1 MCISL
6 PKIIHAGFGDKWN
19 LQKLI
24 DKPGERSVRY
34 NLLNAVKW
42 VGWFVFVICLCIDG
56 VANDTTGRI
65 DGVVQTEG
73 GMALANVNV
82 MVANTPLG
90 TVSSSTGRFSL
101 IGIPPGE
108 NTVVASLVGYRTA
121 RQEVD
126 IALNTVSRMTIVLTP
141 ETTAL
146 SPIVVTGTRS
156 AQSIEDTPIQTQV
169 ITKREIDAS
178 GVVHLGG
185 LLAEQTGLAV
195 ISDHGTGVQVQG
207 FDPDYTLI
215 LVDGEP
221 IIGRTAGTLDLDRFL
236 VNNIEQVEI
245 VKGATSSLYGSE
257 ALAGVINLITRMPEK
272 PFSASVRP
280 RYGSFGTLNFTG
292 ELETRQRDVGLSL
305 FLDRSQSDGYDHTP
319 ETVSPTAPE
328 YVTYTVNPKVVYQPN
343 RRITL
348 SLAARAF
355 WENQYSPEE
364 IRSGNTTEFLDVDA
378 RLKDWSINPRIV
390 FQWTPSLR
398 ITGKF
403 YTARYHTRSERTH
416 RNGGDVYSL
425 ATFDQNYH
433 KAELQ
438 AQTLI
443 GKTNLVTM
451 GAGGVWESV
460 KADRITGGR
469 QTSRSAFAF
478 LQEEWLPT
486 AWLDVV
492 VSGRVDA
499 HSDYA
504 TRLSPKAALLIK
516 PFPWL
521 HLRGSIG
528 SGFKAPTF
536 QQLYLDYTNP
546 SVGYSVL
553 GSTYV
558 REGMVLLQQEGHI
571 AAALQDVASLE
582 QIKAESSVSFNGGV
596 EIAPQRRV
604 SAEINF
610 FRNNVQD
617 LIEAS
622 PIARKKSGRSVYTYF
637 NLNRVF
643 TRGME
648 SNLTVHPFSGASLS
662 AGYQYLE
669 TGDEEVLD
677 KLEEG
682 QVVKVDTET
691 NKLRRVEVSEYG
703 GLYNRSK
710 HTATLRFF
718 YRNEE
723 LGFSGSLR
731 GVYRGRYGYQDRNLT
746 TILDAPEEYAPGYDL
761 WHISLSQQIH
771 KVARIR
777 LGVLNI
783 FDEKRLDYVP
793 SLPGRTLYAE
803 LTRSF

>member
-1 MCISL
+1 M
-6 PKIIHAGFGDKWN
+6 
-19 LQKLI
+19 
-24 DKPGERSVRY
+24 RY
-34 NLLNAVKW
+34 NLLDVLKW
-42 VGWFVFVICLCIDG
+42 VGWFVFLIWLY
-56 VANDTTGRI
+56 NDIAAKDATGRI
-65 DGVVQTEG
+65 DGVVQTSKG
-73 GMALANVNV
+73 TLLANVN
-82 MVANTPLG
+82 MTVASTSLEA
-90 TVSSSTGRFSL
+90 VSSSTGRFSL
-101 IGIPPGE
+101 IGVPPGE
-108 NTVVASLVGYRTA
+108 QVVMARIVGYQPT
-121 RQEVD
+121 QKEVK
-126 IALNTVSRMTIVLTP
+126 ILANTTVQMTMTLTP
-141 ETTAL
+141 ETIAL
-146 SPIVVTGTRS
+146 PPIVVTGTKS
-156 AQSIEDTPIQTQV
+156 SHSIEDTPIQTQV

-195 ISDHGTGVQVQG
+195 ISDHGTGVQMQG

-236 VNNIEQVEI
+236 VSNLEQVEI
-245 VKGATSSLYGSE
+245 VKGSTSSLYGSE
-257 ALAGVINLITRMPEK
+257 ALAGVINLITRIPEK
-272 PFSASVRP
+272 PFSMSVRP
-280 RYGSFGTLNFTG
+280 RYGSFGSLNFTG
-292 ELETRQRDVGLSL
+292 ELETRQHDVGIS
-305 FLDRSQSDGYDHTP
+305 FFMDRSQSDGYDHTP

-328 YVTYTVNPKVVYQPN
+328 YVTYTVNPKVIYQPN
-343 RRITL
+343 HRITL
-348 SLAARAF
+348 SLATRAF

-364 IRSGNTTEFLDVDA
+364 IISGNTTESLDMDA
-378 RLKDWSINPRIV
+378 RLKDWNINPKIV
-390 FQWTPSLR
+390 FQWTPSLQ

-403 YTARYHTRSERTH
+403 YTARYHTKSERTH
-416 RNGGDVYSL
+416 RNSGDVYSL
-425 ATFDQNYH
+425 STFDQNYH

-469 QTSRSAFAF
+469 QTSQSTFAF

-504 TRLSPKAALLIK
+504 TRLSPKAAILIK
-516 PFPWL
+516 SLPWL

-536 QQLYLDYTNP
+536 QQLYLDFTNP
-546 SVGYSVL
+546 SEGYSVL

-558 REGMVLLQQEGHI
+558 REGMVLLQQEGRI
-571 AAALQDVASLE
+571 AAVLQDVESLK
-582 QIKAESSVSFNGGV
+582 QIKAESAVSFNGGI
-596 EIAPQRRV
+596 EIVPRRSV
-604 SAEINF
+604 SAKINF

-622 PIARKKSGRSVYTYF
+622 PIARKMSGQSVYTYF

-643 TRGME
+643 TCGLE

-669 TGDEEVLD
+669 TGDEKVLD
-677 KLEEG
+677 KLEDG
-682 QVVKVDTET
+682 QIVKIDTET
-691 NKLRRVEVSEYG
+691 NKLRRVETSEYG

-718 YRNEE
+718 YQNEK

-731 GVYRGRYGYQDRNLT
+731 GVYRGRYGYQDRNLN
-746 TILDAPEEYAPGYDL
+746 TILDAPEEFAPGYNL

-771 KVARIR
+771 KVTTVQFGID
-777 LGVLNI
+777 NI
-783 FDEKRLDYVP
+783 FNEKRLDYVP
-793 SLPGRTLYAE
+793 SLPGRTLYAG